1 MFYRLFLVVFSCVT
15 LWAAGSEEFY
25 LFPMGQGNGQ
35 LIIYQRPSGNV
46 GILYDL
52 GSKSLQMH
60 PKLASRGDWQE
71 PFLLPTQES
80 LVSSKKE
87 EARASTARRQF
98 SFQATPPRGENPAI
112 HTPQT
117 TEAKLSVAQR
127 NATKSALEAFIG
139 EKLKDLHH
147 LFIFLSHPDE
157 DHINYINEN
166 TIPSVPITVLL
177 AGDWFGDIGA
187 TEGAT
192 NLTKPAVD
200 VLEFLSRRMS
210 TFGLVTNIYFPYY
223 QRFQAVHQDF
233 NILIQRHFS
242 VYNPDTFKS
251 SLGYFS
257 NFCLKINPDGPTP
270 SVLQG
275 YFLDLFGGVLPISS
289 EALDV
294 MRNIY
299 IWSLNQPADDANN
312 HSMVAS
318 CTLPTLDLSIIL
330 TGDAEHSV
338 FQSIKERNA
347 PVDFRQI
354 LNSTRS
360 TRESHL
366 IMLMLPHH
374 GALTNRSGSMLS
386 FFKPNIFGVSAGD
399 GGQYGHPSFSLIKQ
413 IQEIYQ
419 RNSWHM
425 NFYNRY
431 AYGRNFHFI
440 ALEEINEEAQATQE
454 DKKAKNKKKHIVV
467 KARKDQPFFLC
478 PNVYGC
484 IKWDQQGIRTN
495 FESKVN
501 YNAQEYFVLYDSHL
515 LEFNRVVLQ
524 TKSSGALINASCA
537 ETPEEIEE
545 LELLD
550 PPLTANWFYDY
561 LAGNPIKH
569 TLFAGIAVS
578 DKVYFYQLLP
588 FSDTT
593 TASASA
599 GAEA

>member
-1 MFYRLFLVVFSCVT
+1 MIYRLLLVVFSSLT
-15 LWAAGSEEFY
+15 LWATETEEFY
-25 LFPMGQGNGQ
+25 LLPMGQGNGQ
-35 LIIYQRPSGNV
+35 LIIYKRPRGNI

-60 PKLASRGDWQE
+60 PKLASRGDWQD
-71 PFLLPTQES
+71 PFLLSKQES
-80 LVSSKKE
+80 LFTPKKE
-87 EARASTARRQF
+87 EVKISDSRIQF
-98 SFQATPPRGENPAI
+98 SFQSTPPRGGNLAI

-139 EKLKDLHH
+139 ERLKDLNH

-157 DHINYINEN
+157 DHINYINED
-166 TIPSVPITVLL
+166 TILSVPITILL

-200 VLEFLSRRMS
+200 VLEFLSQRMS
-210 TFGLVTNIYFPYY
+210 TSGLVTNIHFPYY
-223 QRFQAVHQDF
+223 QRFQPGNQDF
-233 NILIQRHFS
+233 NLLIQRHFS
-242 VYNPDTFKS
+242 AYVPNTFKS

-257 NFCLKINPDGPTP
+257 SFCLKINPDGPTP
-270 SVLQG
+270 SGLQG
-275 YFLDLFGGVLPISS
+275 YFLDLFRGVLPITS
-289 EALDV
+289 ETRDV
-294 MRNIY
+294 LKNIY
-299 IWSLNQPADDANN
+299 IWSLNQPADDVNN

-318 CTLPTLDLSIIL
+318 CTLPNLDLSIIL

-338 FQSIKERNA
+338 FQRIKERNA
-347 PVDFRQI
+347 PGDFRQN
-354 LNSTRS
+354 LNSTLG

-374 GALTNRSGSMLS
+374 GALANRSGSMLS
-386 FFKPNIFGVSAGD
+386 FFKPNIFGISAGD
-399 GGQYGHPSFSLIKQ
+399 GGQYGHPSFSLIQQ

-419 RNSWHM
+419 RNPWHM
-425 NFYNRY
+425 NFFNRY

-440 ALEEINEEAQATQE
+440 ALEEMNEEAKATQE
-454 DKKAKNKKKHIVV
+454 NKKGKNKKKHIVV
-467 KARKDQPFFLC
+467 KAQKDQPFFLC

-515 LEFNRVVLQ
+515 LEFNRVALQ
-524 TKSSGALINASCA
+524 TKSSGEHINASLA
-537 ETPEEIEE
+537 ESPEEIEE

-561 LAGNPIKH
+561 LAGNPVTH

-588 FSDTT
+588 FSDKT
-593 TASASA
+593 SAAA
-599 GAEA
+599 GEEA